1 MGHGGSQGL
10 GRRGV
15 PDVSGLCN
23 IAEYS
28 ALLIWRGVE
37 TKEERIRHRSQIY
50 MT

>member
-1 MGHGGSQGL
+1 MVTEAA
-10 GRRGV
+10 RGW
-15 PDVSGLCN
+15 DDEGFLNVSGLCN

-28 ALLIWRGVE
+28 ALLIWRGVQ